1 MRDMPDMQ
9 LFEPIDIG
17 GVTLRN
23 RIMMAVHGPRLS
35 QARYLRYL
43 DERSRDIGL
52 VGLHAFHGVMNFP
65 FAPGP
70 FIASF
75 AADPDSV
82 PPHPLTDEG
91 RTYYDSLIPSM
102 AAQVD
107 VVHGNGAKA
116 VGQIFH
122 LGASQ
127 HNDTFQPAIAP
138 SVIEDE
144 YRRRVA
150 HELTVDELADFVA
163 ACAEA
168 GRRAVLAGMD
178 GMEVHSAHGYLLNQ
192 FLSPRTNHRTD
203 HYGGSLE
210 NRLRLLFEIVD
221 AIHDATHDDYPVGV
235 RVSGHENLDEM
246 CEAARRLADHSIAY
260 LNVSGGTYSG
270 LDQGAKMAYVASA
283 YTEPGPNVDAAR
295 AMRAAVAGRIPVIVA
310 GRIVDIDHA
319 ERIVAEGSADMVA
332 MVRAL
337 IADPRIVEKARRG
350 RAASINRCIG
360 GNECHYGRTVAC
372 AVNPAAGREEEF
384 DRRGSV
390 DPRNLVVIGGG
401 PAGVECARLAATRGH
416 RVRLFD
422 ERPALGGALRELGRH
437 RAEFADYCDRLAG
450 RLTDVDVVLN
460 HRVDATELRQLG
472 ADVVVLATGS
482 TEWVPPIAG
491 LGLIPS
497 FTAWQLLRGEADLG
511 GHVVIVGGRDDHLPP
526 LIAADAA
533 SDGARRV
540 TLLNEPIVHG
550 EGIEDATRYALTRRL
565 LEQSVEIRAMTALHE
580 IGRGELVLRNTF
592 TNRLSTLPA
601 VDTLIFACGRR
612 PRLDLVGAVDGARL
626 IGDALAP
633 RRMLHATLDGAR
645 LAVTI

>member
-1 MRDMPDMQ
+1 MQ
-9 LFEPIDIG
+9 LLEPIDIG
-17 GVTLRN
+17 SMRLRN
-23 RIMMAVHGPRLS
+23 RVMMAVHGPRLS

-65 FAPGP
+65 FAAGP
-70 FIASF
+70 FVASY
-75 AADPDSV
+75 AADPDAV
-82 PPHPLTDEG
+82 PAHPLTDEG
-91 RTYYDSLIPSM
+91 RAFYDSFIPSM

-107 VVHGNGAKA
+107 VVHRNGAMA

-127 HNDTFQPAIAP
+127 HNDTLQPAIAP

-144 YRRRVA
+144 YRRRVS
-150 HELTVDELADFVA
+150 HELTANELADFVA

-168 GRRAVLAGMD
+168 GRRALHAGMD

-203 HYGGSLE
+203 RYGGSLD

-221 AIHDATHDDYPVGV
+221 AIHDSTHAGFPVGV

-246 CEAARRLADHSIAY
+246 CEVARRLADRGIAY

-270 LDQGAKMAYVASA
+270 LDQGARMAYVASA
-283 YTEPGPNVDAAR
+283 YTEPGPNVAAAR
-295 AMRAAVAGRIPVIVA
+295 AMRAAVAGRLPVIVA
-310 GRIVDIDHA
+310 GRIIDLDHA
-319 ERIVAEGSADMVA
+319 ERIVSDGSADMVA

-337 IADPRIVEKARRG
+337 IADPRIVDKVRRG
-350 RAASINRCIG
+350 RADTVNRCIG

-372 AVNPAAGREEEF
+372 AVNPAAGREEEL
-384 DRRGSV
+384 DRGTV
-390 DPRNLVVIGGG
+390 AEPRRVVVVGGG
-401 PAGVECARLAATRGH
+401 PAGVECARIAASRGH
-416 RVRLFD
+416 HVRLYD
-422 ERPALGGALRELGRH
+422 ERPLLGGALRDLGHH
-437 RAEFADYCDRLAG
+437 RREFEDYCDRLAG
-450 RLTDVDVVLN
+450 RLTGVEVVLG
-460 HRVDATELRQLG
+460 HRVDAGELGALA

-482 TEWVPPIAG
+482 TEWTPPVDG
-491 LGLIPS
+491 LGLVPA
-497 FTAWQLLRGEADLG
+497 FTAGQLLRGEATLG
-511 GHVVIVGGRDDHLPP
+511 DHVVVVGGRDDHLPP

-533 SDGARRV
+533 SDRARRV

-550 EGIEDATRYALTRRL
+550 EGLEDATRYALTRRL
-565 LEQSVEIRAMTALHE
+565 LEKSVDIRAMTALHE
-580 IGRGELVLRNTF
+580 IRRDELVLRNTF
-592 TNRLSTLPA
+592 TNRLSTLGA
-601 VDTLIFACGRR
+601 VDTLVFACGRR
-612 PRLDLVGAVDGARL
+612 PRLELAGARDDARL

-645 LAVTI
+645 LGVTI

>member
-1 MRDMPDMQ
+1 MH
-9 LFEPIDIG
+9 LLEPIEIG

-23 RIMMAVHGPRLS
+23 RVMMAVHGPRLS

-65 FAPGP
+65 FAAGP
-70 FIASF
+70 FLAAH
-75 AADPDSV
+75 AADPDAV
-82 PPHPLTDEG
+82 PAHPLTDEG
-91 RTYYDSLIPSM
+91 RAYYDSFIPSM

-107 VVHGNGAKA
+107 VVHRNGAKA
-116 VGQIFH
+116 IGQIFH

-144 YRRRVA
+144 YRRRVS
-150 HELTVDELADFVA
+150 HELTVNELADFVA

-168 GRRAVLAGMD
+168 GRRALAAGMD

-203 HYGGSLE
+203 RYGGSLD
-210 NRLRLLFEIVD
+210 NRMRLLLEIID
-221 AIHDATHDDYPVGV
+221 AIHAATHADYPVGV

-246 CEAARRLADHSIAY
+246 CEVARKLAGHGIAY

-270 LDQGAKMAYVASA
+270 LDQGARMAYVASA
-283 YTEPGPNVDAAR
+283 YTEPGPNVAAAR
-295 AMRAAVAGRIPVIVA
+295 AFRAAVDGRVPVIVA
-310 GRIVDIDHA
+310 GRIVNLNHA
-319 ERIVAEGSADMVA
+319 EQIVAEGSADMVA
-332 MVRAL
+332 LVRAL
-337 IADPRIVEKARRG
+337 IADPRIVEKVRRG
-350 RAASINRCIG
+350 RADTVNQCIA

-372 AVNPAAGREEEF
+372 AVNPAAGREDEF
-384 DRRGSV
+384 DRPRTD
-390 DPRNLVVIGGG
+390 DPRRVVVIGGG
-401 PAGVECARLAATRGH
+401 PAGVECARLAASRGH
-416 RVRLFD
+416 HVQLFD
-422 ERPALGGALRELGRH
+422 ERPALGGALRDLGHH
-437 RAEFADYCDRLAG
+437 RREFAEYCDRLAG
-450 RLTDVDVVLN
+450 RLTGVDVVLN
-460 HRVDATELRQLG
+460 HRVDADELRSLA

-482 TEWVPPIAG
+482 TEWRPPVEG
-491 LGLIPS
+491 FGLIPS
-497 FTAWQLLRGEADLG
+497 FTAGEVLRGEAALG
-511 GHVVIVGGRDDHLPP
+511 AHVVVVGGRDDHLPP

-533 SDGARRV
+533 ANGDRRV

-580 IGRGELVLRNTF
+580 IRPRELVLRNTF
-592 TNRLSTLPA
+592 TNKLSTLDD
-601 VDTLIFACGRR
+601 VDTLVFACGRR
-612 PRLDLVGAVDGARL
+612 PRLDLFDARPGARL

-645 LAVTI
+645 LGVTI

>member
-1 MRDMPDMQ
+1 MRDMANMQ

-23 RIMMAVHGPRLS
+23 RVMMAVHGPRLS

-65 FAPGP
+65 FAQGP
-70 FIASF
+70 FLASY
-75 AADPDSV
+75 AADPDAV
-82 PPHPLTDEG
+82 PPNPLTEEG
-91 RTYYDSLIPSM
+91 RNFYDSFIPSM

-150 HELTVDELADFVA
+150 HELTVTELADFVA

-168 GRRAVLAGMD
+168 GRRAQAAGMD

-203 HYGGSLE
+203 HYGGSLD
-210 NRLRLLFEIVD
+210 NRLRLLGEIVD
-221 AIHDATHDDYPVGV
+221 AIHAATHHDFPVGV

-246 CEAARRLADHSIAY
+246 CEVARRLSHRGVAY

-283 YTEPGPNVDAAR
+283 YTEPGPNVGAAR
-295 AMRAAVAGRIPVIVA
+295 AMRAAVEGRIPVIVA
-310 GRIVDIDHA
+310 GRIVDLDHA
-319 ERIVAEGSADMVA
+319 ERIVADGSADMVA

-337 IADPRIVEKARRG
+337 IADPRIVDKVRRG
-350 RAASINRCIG
+350 RADTVNRCIG

-372 AVNPAAGREEEF
+372 AVNPAAGREDEF
-384 DRRGSV
+384 D
-390 DPRNLVVIGGG
+390 PRSNTEPKRVVIIGGG
-401 PAGVECARLAATRGH
+401 PAGVECARVAASRGH
-416 RVRLFD
+416 QVRLFD
-422 ERPALGGALRELGRH
+422 ERPSLGGALRELGRH
-437 RAEFADYCDRLAG
+437 RSEFADYCDRLAG
-450 RLTDVDVVLN
+450 RLHGVDVVLN
-460 HRVDATELRQLG
+460 HRVDAAELASFG
-472 ADVVVLATGS
+472 ADMVVLATGS
-482 TEWVPPIAG
+482 TEWIPPITG

-497 FTAWQLLRGEADLG
+497 FGSWELLRGEADLG

-533 SDGARRV
+533 SDGNRRV

-565 LEQSVEIRAMTALHE
+565 LEKSVDIRAMTALHE
-580 IGRGELVLRNTF
+580 VRQGELVLRNTF
-592 TNRLSTLPA
+592 TNKLSTLPA

-612 PRLDLVGAVDGARL
+612 PRLELFGAVEGVRP

-645 LAVTI
+645 LGVTI